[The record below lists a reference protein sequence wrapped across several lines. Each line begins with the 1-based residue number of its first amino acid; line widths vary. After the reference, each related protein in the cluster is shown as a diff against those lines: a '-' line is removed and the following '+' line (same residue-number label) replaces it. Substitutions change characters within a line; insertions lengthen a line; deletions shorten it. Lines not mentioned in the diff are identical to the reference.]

1 MNGHSTYQKTG
12 SLQRKQMHYSPNL
25 LGTINN
31 AIENLKLATIEYD
44 SREKGVSIRDIEAMA
59 VVYKDRKRH
68 LVGFCHLRNE
78 YRNFRLDRLI
88 SIKLKK
94 EDFTRRQD
102 FDIDNFQDDSGRYA
116 DDVEEDDY

>member
-1 MNGHSTYQKTG
+1 MNGHSAYQKTG

-25 LGTINN
+25 LSTINN

-44 SREKGVSIRDIEAMA
+44 SREKGISIRDIEPMA

-94 EDFTRRQD
+94 EDFLRRQD

>member
-1 MNGHSTYQKTG
+1 MNGHSAYPKTG
-12 SLQRKQMHYSPNL
+12 GLQRKQMHYSPNL

-31 AIENLKLATIEYD
+31 AIENSKLATIEYD

-78 YRNFRLDRLI
+78 YRNFRLDRLV

-94 EDFTRRQD
+94 EDFLRRQD

-116 DDVEEDDY
+116 EDIEEDDY